1 MKIDGT
7 VSLASMYLANQ
18 IRGRSA
24 ESPGTQQGDTVTLS
38 SEAKRLLEYFRGLR
52 FEKDASDKSESATA
66 GSLGDARDDVSAG
79 GAEVS
84 AEEAGASEGSGTA
97 SQIEDIRKRIK
108 DLMDKVKHIM
118 DGDMSPEQKHSAA
131 APYLQQIQE
140 LQQQLQEL
148 MAEGQKKAGS
158 RA

>member
-1 MKIDGT
+1 MKIDGST
-7 VSLASMYLANQ
+7 SLASMYLANQ

-24 ESPGTQQGDTVTLS
+24 ESAGARQGDTVTLS

-52 FEKDASDKSESATA
+52 FEKDAADKSESAA
-66 GSLGDARDDVSAG
+66 ADSLGDARDDVPARGAG
-79 GAEVS
+79 VS
-84 AEEAGASEGSGTA
+84 AAEAGAAEGSGTA
-97 SQIEDIRKRIK
+97 GQIEDIRKRIK

-148 MAEGQKKAGS
+148 MALGQKKAGS